1 MLRSENI
8 QVALRF
14 RPLNYRETMKKDPE
28 IWEIQNNTTFLRPS
42 WSERLLDS
50 RKISISKSYTYNHCF
65 SSEDLNTEV
74 YSKTSKKVVEASL
87 QGYNGTII
95 AYGQTGSGKTY
106 TMMGSDGAELDKL
119 LEKSSEKVV
128 VEQAKGIIVLALE
141 DLLSLIE
148 ENKSKSCY
156 LSCSYL
162 EIYNEQIFDLLAE
175 SEKMSETLLMQEE
188 KGRGFYIR
196 GLSEHVINSI
206 SDVEQLIHKGE
217 SNRHYAATAMN
228 HQSSRSHTIFRVYV
242 TSVSIVSSPYDT
254 SENITTESL
263 LNFVD
268 LAGSER
274 VSSLQEAINPIETT
288 VGLRTS
294 RSPRANKL
302 RSSSTR
308 RSIDTFVNEG
318 KHINV
323 SLFYLCQVISKLSQK
338 HVSDCHI
345 PYRNSNLTKILSTSL
360 GGNALTCIICTATS
374 TLSQFELTLSTLRF
388 GGTAG
393 SIQNVIQANVR
404 SDKTNELLL
413 MYQKDIEEL
422 RLRLNAYEIENQDR
436 SVPLIEGPDI
446 KKVLEER
453 IKLLTNML
461 FSRHRDED
469 EPKGKE
475 LWSEGAGDLIV
486 DNKLFASKKV
496 PENLNTSSDLALIRM
511 KEMHKE
517 KNKQQQVIEELQHKT
532 QYLTD
537 SKQNVIFM

>member
-14 RPLNYRETMKKDPE
+14 RPLNVRETIKKDPE
-28 IWEIQNNTTFLRPS
+28 IWEVHEDTTFLKQS

-50 RKISISKSYTYNHCF
+50 RKISLSKSYSYSYCF
-65 SSEDLNTEV
+65 SSQDSNEDV
-74 YSKTSKKVVEASL
+74 YNKTSKKVVEASL

-106 TMMGSDGAELDKL
+106 TMMGSDGAELDKIL
-119 LEKSSEKVV
+119 DKSIERP
-128 VEQAKGIIVLALE
+128 EAPRAKGIIILALE

-148 ENKSKSCY
+148 NNKNKSCY

-162 EIYNEQIFDLLAE
+162 EIYNEQIFDLLADND
-175 SEKMSETLLMQEE
+175 KITETLIMQEE

-196 GLSEHVINSI
+196 DLSEQVINSI
-206 SDVEQLIHKGE
+206 TDVELLIQKGE
-217 SNRHYAATAMN
+217 ANRHYAATAMN

-242 TSVSIVSSPYDT
+242 TSVSINSNTFDT
-254 SENITTESL
+254 VENITTESL

-288 VGLRTS
+288 VGCRVS
-294 RSPRANKL
+294 RANKL
-302 RSSSTR
+302 RSSSNR
-308 RSIDTFVNEG
+308 RSMDTFMNEG

-338 HVSDCHI
+338 HVNDCHI

-374 TLSQFELTLSTLRF
+374 TLSQFDLTLSTLRF
-388 GGTAG
+388 GGIAG
-393 SIQNVIQANVR
+393 SIKNVIQANVR
-404 SDKTNELLL
+404 SDKTNELLI

-422 RLRLNAYEIENQDR
+422 RQKLTTYET
-436 SVPLIEGPDI
+436 EGSNNNNNDWLDI
-446 KKVLEER
+446 RKILEER

-461 FSRHRDED
+461 FSRNKTED
-469 EPKGKE
+469 EPKDKE

-486 DNKLFASKKV
+486 DNKLVSSKKLN
-496 PENLNTSSDLALIRM
+496 ESLNTSTDLAFIRM

-517 KNKQQQVIEELQHKT
+517 KDKQSQYIEELQQKN

-537 SKQNVIFM
+537 SKQNVFYM